1 MARKENKDRGLFE
14 RVKGS
19 GYWSILYYDTDGR
32 RHREDIGPKSLAK
45 RVYQKRKTEIREG
58 RFFLAPRRKVTIGQV
73 LEAYQQYEQET
84 GHKIMDT
91 PQGYVRVKACF
102 GGRAAE
108 GITRVEVE
116 EFAQKLKSGAFLQV
130 DGKPPKPMAASTV
143 NHHISLISAAMRRA
157 FRAGMIPTNPL
168 SDLSRL
174 KENNKR
180 DRYLTDDEEDRLLGA
195 MPKRVRPL
203 VITAIHTGLR
213 KGELKELRRRAVDLF
228 GEVLRVEKSK
238 SGEARDIPLNP
249 KVLAALR
256 ALMKGEDGPDAYV
269 FRSSS
274 GDALTNLREIWDDAV
289 AKAKLV
295 DFTFHD
301 MRHTFASRLVMSG
314 VELRTV
320 QILMGHSSIKLT
332 ERYAHLAPEHLRSAV
347 NKLAPPE
354 GAPKPWHRRNPVA
367 VSVAVA
373 RKERVQRRK
382 AA

>member
-180 DRYLTDDEEDRLLGA
+180 DRYLTDDEEDHIFEVLDDPQVMEVIASAGDIDRPSSVIGELVRRGKGPRLLRLSRYLG
-195 MPKRVRPL
+195 
-203 VITAIHTGLR
+203 
-213 KGELKELRRRAVDLF
+213 
-228 GEVLRVEKSK
+228 
-238 SGEARDIPLNP
+238 
-249 KVLAALR
+249 
-256 ALMKGEDGPDAYV
+256 
-269 FRSSS
+269 
-274 GDALTNLREIWDDAV
+274 
-289 AKAKLV
+289 KL
-295 DFTFHD
+295 
-301 MRHTFASRLVMSG
+301 L
-314 VELRTV
+314 
-320 QILMGHSSIKLT
+320 
-332 ERYAHLAPEHLRSAV
+332 
-347 NKLAPPE
+347 
-354 GAPKPWHRRNPVA
+354 
-367 VSVAVA
+367 
-373 RKERVQRRK
+373 
-382 AA
+382 